1 MDKSVE
7 QIIEEL
13 AQPFPVES
21 LHFRVGAMT
30 KDKGKAIA
38 LAYIDSRDAMKR
50 LDSVVG
56 AQNWQ
61 RRYPWS
67 DDKRLYCEVG
77 IKLDGEWVWKGD
89 GAGDTQVEAEK
100 GAFSD
105 AFKRACVNWGI
116 GQYLYESPNEWWPVN
131 QYKSF
136 EVATISN
143 IRQKFQAFQKA
154 YFGNNAGGPLLA
166 EAVAAI
172 NANDPYALHAVARR
186 PDYRNVFGKLNT
198 KQKSEARRL
207 EQEASTAI
215 AAYVQ
220 SINEAK
226 GTNDCAGLTELLEE
240 MDSEL
245 LKRAVWASLDIEAQQ
260 FIQSCKGK

>member
-67 DDKRLYCEVG
+67 DGKRLYCEVG
-77 IKLDGEWVWKGD
+77 IRFDGEWIWKGD

-116 GQYLYESPNEWWPVN
+116 GQYLYDSPNEWWPVN
-131 QYKSF
+131 QYKGF
-136 EVATISN
+136 DPATITN
-143 IRQKFQAFQKA
+143 IRTKFQAFQKA
-154 YFGNNAGGPLLA
+154 YFGNNAGGPFLAAVVECIEKEDVYGLLDLVKKP
-166 EAVAAI
+166 E
-172 NANDPYALHAVARR
+172 YQKS
-186 PDYRNVFGKLNT
+186 FGKLTT
-198 KQKSEARRL
+198 KQKSAVREL
-207 EQEASTAI
+207 EQQGSKAVK
-215 AAYVQ
+215 AYVQ
-220 SINEAK
+220 EFQNAAQSQDTSALK
-226 GTNDCAGLTELLEE
+226 ELMEE
-240 MDSEL
+240 ITSVP
-245 LKRAVWASLDIEAQQ
+245 LKRAIYSALDTETQH
-260 FIQSCKGK
+260 FVSTNKG